1 MCSYYNYSQTL
12 CIKLLNFNISYPDF
26 MQFHYFVVYPLTW
39 GWKRGLGV
47 KGGPKTWW
55 RQGDFMDIFIR
66 SCFSNCFVCFLK
78 IMFWAN
84 LLCMYGNRMHNTLDL
99 GFNLGFKGQAA
110 CLAHPSGLG
119 PGISSIFSRP
129 SPGLDLV
136 FFKHGW
142 WISHVGVI
150 GFCGFLLFP
159 SSFHF
164 VLIKFTMGSPTC
176 FK

>member
-26 MQFHYFVVYPLTW
+26 MQFHYFVEYPLTW

-55 RQGDFMDIFIR
+55 RQGDFMDIFIG
-66 SCFSNCFVCFLK
+66 SCFSNCFVCFFK

-99 GFNLGFKGQAA
+99 GFNLS
-110 CLAHPSGLG
+110 LHPNSKLTHFQVLVNFVYF
-119 PGISSIFSRP
+119 PLTSPASLMCMIINCHPLLHYRTSSVP
-129 SPGLDLV
+129 V
-136 FFKHGW
+136 Y
-142 WISHVGVI
+142 
-150 GFCGFLLFP
+150 
-159 SSFHF
+159 
-164 VLIKFTMGSPTC
+164 
-176 FK
+176 